1 MNTTNATYE
10 QAEGKVT
17 EEEEGRGG
25 GKGVGGETTP
35 GGLALEREKVS
46 C

>member
-1 MNTTNATYE
+1 VCRE
-10 QAEGKVT
+10 RVK
-17 EEEEGRGG
+17 EEKEKEKEKERKGGRL
-25 GKGVGGETTP
+25 GGETTP